1 MRRDLSVLLIT
12 AYNKRQA
19 LKGRSL
25 KIMYT
30 IYHNPRCSK
39 SRQALEIL
47 QKAKVEIEI
56 VRYLE
61 QPLNEEQLRALLDQ
75 LSMTADQLIRKGED
89 EFKQL
94 KKSVDVLSE
103 KQIIQAMVNN
113 PKLIERPIVV
123 AGNNAI
129 VGRPPENIRSLLP

>member
-1 MRRDLSVLLIT
+1 
-12 AYNKRQA
+12 
-19 LKGRSL
+19 
-25 KIMYT
+25 MYT

-61 QPLNEEQLRALLDQ
+61 QPLNEEQLKALLDQ
-75 LSMTADQLIRKGED
+75 LSMTAEQLIRKGED

-123 AGNNAI
+123 AAI
-129 VGRPPENIRSLLP
+129 MPLSVDHQK

>member
-1 MRRDLSVLLIT
+1 
-12 AYNKRQA
+12 
-19 LKGRSL
+19 
-25 KIMYT
+25 MYT

-75 LSMTADQLIRKGED
+75 LSMTAEQLIRKGED

-103 KQIIQAMVNN
+103 ETFA
-113 PKLIERPIVV
+113 R
-123 AGNNAI
+123 NATK
-129 VGRPPENIRSLLP
+129 RSIY